1 MKLPFTRAQ
10 FLDVFAA
17 YNGAVGPVAFA
28 LWLVA
33 AFLAFGMLA
42 RRPAGGRLMAVYL
55 SVLWLWNAAVYHG
68 LFFRRINP
76 AAIGFALLFA
86 VEGTLLAGLAA
97 FGRGI
102 RPAAHGPRPLGERSA
117 AGGSWR
123 AAAGAAFLIGGLVYP
138 LAGLAAGERWPRLP
152 TFGVPCPTVLFTVGV
167 FLRRDFPIREI
178 VSAAPL
184 VWCVFGGSAAVL
196 LGMAPDYAL
205 WVAGAAIVADLVGKR
220 RRRRAERRLR

>member
-10 FLDVFAA
+10 FLDVFGA
-17 YNGAVGPVAFA
+17 YNGAVGPAALA
-28 LWLVA
+28 LWLA
-33 AFLAFGMLA
+33 AALLAWGMLA
-42 RRPAGGRLMAVYL
+42 RRPAGGRVMAAYL
-55 SVLWLWNAAVYHG
+55 SVLWFWNAVVYHG
-68 LFFRRINP
+68 IFFRRVNP

-86 VEGTLLAGLAA
+86 VEGVLLAGLAV

-102 RPAAHGPRPLGERSA
+102 RPAAHGPRPVGERPT

-123 AAAGAAFLIGGLVYP
+123 AAMGAVFLIAALAYP
-138 LAGLAAGERWPRLP
+138 LAVLAAGERWPRLP

-178 VSAAPL
+178 VSAVPL

-196 LGMAPDYAL
+196 LGMAPDYSL
-205 WVAGAAIVADLVGKR
+205 WAAGAAIIADLAGKR